1 LVLHGIGVQLAFPTL
16 TLLLLDRFPQRRGG
30 ASSVQAFVSLLL
42 NAGVAGVLSP
52 LLSSS
57 LLPLAVGS
65 SVLTGI
71 GWLAWRWYQRRLRE
85 TPPAPPPRDVELQ
98 AQIAEPR

>member
-1 LVLHGIGVQLAFPTL
+1 
-16 TLLLLDRFPQRRGG
+16 
-30 ASSVQAFVSLLL
+30 
-42 NAGVAGVLSP
+42 

-71 GWLAWRWYQRRLRE
+71 GWLAWRWYQVRLRE
-85 TPPAPPPRDVELQ
+85 LPPPPSPRDVELQ